1 MISTFS
7 GAPVVISEL
16 LRPLASAN
24 RATKTATTSA
34 IVPTVIKVLT
44 RRTTRL
50 RRLYFNGIAIR
61 LFSAFFAVLC
71 VLALSILIRNQNTQR
86 KDAKDR
92 KERKAFTLLFEVHQ
106 LFLSGRRSMPECRR
120 SPTQSKPMLPAP
132 ALSCRR

>member
-50 RRLYFNGIAIR
+50 RRLYFNGIAINFFFAI
-61 LFSAFFAVLC
+61 LVFSAFFAVLC
-71 VLALSILIRNQNTQR
+71 VPALSILIRNHNTQR
-86 KDAKDR
+86 KAAKTR
-92 KERKAFTLLFEVHQ
+92 KERRERQAF
-106 LFLSGRRSMPECRR
+106 
-120 SPTQSKPMLPAP
+120 
-132 ALSCRR
+132 